1 VIRTEEATRS
11 EAVLRSIMVG
21 LGDCKGSFTGVF
33 GMQQPHQPLL
43 TPVITAISV
52 IEAAVNSSSHDIG
65 VIGE

>member
-1 VIRTEEATRS
+1 
-11 EAVLRSIMVG
+11 MVG